1 MRMRD
6 VAGHVGFPLSP
17 SPQNVDE
24 FCGDKTSG
32 RRSQRTECHRDPTT
46 HTRCSTNIHLYE
58 ASNNNPTNT
67 TNIHTNTSENRG
79 IEPADG
85 LEHFCYEGPGV
96 DIHQRSKA

>member
-1 MRMRD
+1 MTAETGSIRS
-6 VAGHVGFPLSP
+6 APLPPFP

-58 ASNNNPTNT
+58 ASNNTPTNT
-67 TNIHTNTSENRG
+67 TNIHTG
-79 IEPADG
+79 
-85 LEHFCYEGPGV
+85 FCETESITFRRAVGPF
-96 DIHQRSKA
+96 D